1 MVQLACSV
9 LIGPRVQPLYR
20 RSSAKAAGESR
31 ASENIFNLRRALRHV
46 RGVLQQPHVAGH
58 ERGRGEANHLPE
70 GVVPGHHGRNRPQRR
85 GASAQ
90 SPPVVEFFQPEF
102 LIPCWGTAS
111 TFSTRL
117 RQVGRWSATAAAT
130 SVAEK
135 LFW

>member
-1 MVQLACSV
+1 M
-9 LIGPRVQPLYR
+9 VQPLYR

-90 SPPVVEFFQPEF
+90 SPPEVEFFQPEF
-102 LIPCWGTAS
+102 LRNSLLGNREYLFDQTSPGWSMECYRG
-111 TFSTRL
+111 RH
-117 RQVGRWSATAAAT
+117 VGG
-130 SVAEK
+130 
-135 LFW
+135 